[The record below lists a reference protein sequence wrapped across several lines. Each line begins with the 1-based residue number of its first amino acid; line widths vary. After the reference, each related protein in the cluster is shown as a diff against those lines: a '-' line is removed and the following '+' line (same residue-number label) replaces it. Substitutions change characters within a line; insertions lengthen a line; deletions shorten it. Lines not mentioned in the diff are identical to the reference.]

1 MDKDFIEIFEETQ
14 ALMHGHFILSSGL
27 HSDTYFQC
35 AKVLQ
40 YPNYLSMFG
49 EILSN
54 HFSHLD
60 IDKVISPAI
69 GGIVLGTEVGR
80 QLNKKTIFSERSEG
94 KMKLRRGFNVNENE
108 KILIIEDVLSTGGS
122 IKEVIDL
129 IAQFKGNVVGVGVIV
144 DRSLS
149 PVFIHDNFFSITS
162 QKAKIFGKD
171 NIPSELQVV
180 LASRPAAFSGR
191 SELGRRKHCH
201 IIAHATHPR
210 PVISMFMM
218 DW

>member
-1 MDKDFIEIFEETQ
+1 MDEEFIKIFEETQ

-40 YPNYLSMFG
+40 YPKYLSMFG

-60 IDKVISPAI
+60 IDKVISTAI
-69 GGIVLGTEVGR
+69 GGIVLGTEVGS
-80 QLNKKTIFSERSEG
+80 QLNKKTIFSERSDG
-94 KMKLRRGFNVNENE
+94 KMKLRRGFNINENE

-162 QKAKIFGKD
+162 QKAKIFNKD
-171 NIPSELQVV
+171 NIPSELQGV
-180 LASRPAAFSGR
+180 PAIKPGSN
-191 SELGRRKHCH
+191 
-201 IIAHATHPR
+201 
-210 PVISMFMM
+210 V
-218 DW
+218 

>member
-1 MDKDFIEIFEETQ
+1 MDKDFIKIFEETE
-14 ALMHGHFILSSGL
+14 ALMQGHFILSSGQ

-40 YPNYLSMFG
+40 YPKYLSMFG

-80 QLNKKTIFSERSEG
+80 QLNKKTIFSERFEG
-94 KMKLRRGFNVNENE
+94 KMKLRRGFNINENE

-122 IKEVIDL
+122 INEVIDL

-144 DRSLS
+144 NRSLS

-162 QKAKIFGKD
+162 QKAKIFDKD
-171 NIPSELQVV
+171 NIPSDLQGI
-180 LASRPAAFSGR
+180 PAIKPGSN
-191 SELGRRKHCH
+191 
-201 IIAHATHPR
+201 
-210 PVISMFMM
+210 V
-218 DW
+218 

>member
-1 MDKDFIEIFEETQ
+1 MDKDFIKIFEETQ
-14 ALMHGHFILSSGL
+14 ALLHGHFILSSGL

-40 YPNYLSMFG
+40 YPKYLSMFG

-94 KMKLRRGFNVNENE
+94 AMKLRRGFNVNENE

-129 IAQFKGNVVGVGVIV
+129 IAIRSMTSFIEPPVLSTSSIIRIFSFSLTLNPLLNFIAPS
-144 DRSLS
+144 DRSENIVFLFSCLPTSVPKTIPPIAGEITLS
-149 PVFIHDNFFSITS
+149 I
-162 QKAKIFGKD
+162 
-171 NIPSELQVV
+171 
-180 LASRPAAFSGR
+180 SR
-191 SELGRRKHCH
+191 
-201 IIAHATHPR
+201 
-210 PVISMFMM
+210 
-218 DW
+218 

>member
-1 MDKDFIEIFEETQ
+1 MDKDFIKIFEETQ
-14 ALMHGHFILSSGL
+14 ALMNGHFILSSGL

-40 YPNYLSMFG
+40 YPKYLSMFG

-122 IKEVIDL
+122 INEVIDL

-162 QKAKIFGKD
+162 QKAKIFDED
-171 NIPSELQVV
+171 NIPSELQGV
-180 LASRPAAFSGR
+180 PAIKPGSN
-191 SELGRRKHCH
+191 
-201 IIAHATHPR
+201 
-210 PVISMFMM
+210 V
-218 DW
+218 

>member
-1 MDKDFIEIFEETQ
+1 MDKDFIKIFEETQ

-40 YPNYLSMFG
+40 YPKYLSMFG

-94 KMKLRRGFNVNENE
+94 KMKLRRGFDINENE
-108 KILIIEDVLSTGGS
+108 KILVIEDVLSTGGS
-122 IKEVIDL
+122 IKEVIEL
-129 IAQFKGNVVGVGVIV
+129 ISQYKGNLVGVGVIV

-149 PVFIHDNFFSITS
+149 PVFIHENFYSITS
-162 QKAKIFGKD
+162 QKAKIFDK
-171 NIPSELQVV
+171 NNNPSELQ
-180 LASRPAAFSGR
+180 AIPALKPGSN
-191 SELGRRKHCH
+191 
-201 IIAHATHPR
+201 
-210 PVISMFMM
+210 V
-218 DW
+218 

>member
-1 MDKDFIEIFEETQ
+1 MDKDFIKIFEETQ

-40 YPNYLSMFG
+40 YPKYLSMFG

-94 KMKLRRGFNVNENE
+94 KMKLRRGFNINENE

-162 QKAKIFGKD
+162 QKAKIFDKD
-171 NIPSELQVV
+171 NIPDDLKQIKPVKPG
-180 LASRPAAFSGR
+180 SRS
-191 SELGRRKHCH
+191 L
-201 IIAHATHPR
+201 
-210 PVISMFMM
+210 
-218 DW
+218 

>member
-1 MDKDFIEIFEETQ
+1 MDKDFIKIFEETQ
-14 ALMHGHFILSSGL
+14 ALIHGHFILSSGL

-40 YPNYLSMFG
+40 YPKYLSMFG

-60 IDKVISPAI
+60 IDKVVSPAV

-80 QLNKKTIFSERSEG
+80 QLNKKTIFSERSNG
-94 KMKLRRGFNVNENE
+94 KMKLRRGFNINENE

-129 IAQFKGNVVGVGVIV
+129 IDQFKGNVVGVGVIV
-144 DRSLS
+144 NRSLS
-149 PVFIHDNFFSITS
+149 PVFIHDHFFSITS
-162 QKAKIFGKD
+162 QKAQIFDKD
-171 NIPSELQVV
+171 NIPSELQEI
-180 LASRPAAFSGR
+180 PAIKPGSN
-191 SELGRRKHCH
+191 
-201 IIAHATHPR
+201 
-210 PVISMFMM
+210 V
-218 DW
+218 

>member
-1 MDKDFIEIFEETQ
+1 MDKDFIKIFEETQ

-40 YPNYLSMFG
+40 YPKYLSMFG

-80 QLNKKTIFSERSEG
+80 QLNKKTIFSERYEG
-94 KMKLRRGFNVNENE
+94 KMKLRRGFNINENE

-129 IAQFKGNVVGVGVIV
+129 IAQFKGNIVGVGVIV

-162 QKAKIFGKD
+162 QKAKIFD
-171 NIPSELQVV
+171 NENIPDKLEGV
-180 LASRPAAFSGR
+180 PAIKPGSN
-191 SELGRRKHCH
+191 
-201 IIAHATHPR
+201 
-210 PVISMFMM
+210 V
-218 DW
+218 

>member
-1 MDKDFIEIFEETQ
+1 MDKNFIKIFEETQ
-14 ALMHGHFILSSGL
+14 ALMHGHFILSSGF

-40 YPNYLSMFG
+40 YPKYLSMFG

-80 QLNKKTIFSERSEG
+80 QLNKKTIFSERSDG
-94 KMKLRRGFNVNENE
+94 KMKLRRGFNINENE

-122 IKEVIDL
+122 IKEVVDL
-129 IAQFKGNVVGVGVIV
+129 ISQYKGNVVGVGVIV

-162 QKAKIFGKD
+162 QKAKIFDKN
-171 NIPSELQVV
+171 NIPSELQGI
-180 LASRPAAFSGR
+180 PAIKPGSN
-191 SELGRRKHCH
+191 
-201 IIAHATHPR
+201 
-210 PVISMFMM
+210 V
-218 DW
+218 

>member
-1 MDKDFIEIFEETQ
+1 MDKDFIKIFEETQ

-40 YPNYLSMFG
+40 YPKYLSMFG

-80 QLNKKTIFSERSEG
+80 QLNKKTIFSERSDG
-94 KMKLRRGFNVNENE
+94 KMKLRRGFNINENE

-122 IKEVIDL
+122 IKEGIDL
-129 IAQFKGNVVGVGVIV
+129 IAKFKGNVVGVGVIV

-162 QKAKIFGKD
+162 QKAKIFDKD
-171 NIPSELQVV
+171 NIPSELQEI
-180 LASRPAAFSGR
+180 PAIKPGSN
-191 SELGRRKHCH
+191 
-201 IIAHATHPR
+201 
-210 PVISMFMM
+210 V
-218 DW
+218 

>member
-1 MDKDFIEIFEETQ
+1 MDKDFIKIFEETR

-40 YPNYLSMFG
+40 YPKYLSMFG

-80 QLNKKTIFSERSEG
+80 QLNKKTIFSERFDG
-94 KMKLRRGFNVNENE
+94 KMKLRRGFNINEND

-162 QKAKIFGKD
+162 QKAKIFDKD
-171 NIPSELQVV
+171 NIPSELQEI
-180 LASRPAAFSGR
+180 PAIKPGSN
-191 SELGRRKHCH
+191 
-201 IIAHATHPR
+201 
-210 PVISMFMM
+210 V
-218 DW
+218 

>member
-1 MDKDFIEIFEETQ
+1 MDKDFIKIFEETK
-14 ALMHGHFILSSGL
+14 ALMNGHFILSSGL

-40 YPNYLSMFG
+40 YPKYLSMFG

-80 QLNKKTIFSERSEG
+80 QLNKKTIFSERYEG
-94 KMKLRRGFNVNENE
+94 KMKLRRGFNINENE

-122 IKEVIDL
+122 IKEVINL
-129 IAQFKGNVVGVGVIV
+129 IAQFKGNIVGVGVIV

-162 QKAKIFGKD
+162 QKAKIFD
-171 NIPSELQVV
+171 NENIPGKLEGV
-180 LASRPAAFSGR
+180 PAIKPGSN
-191 SELGRRKHCH
+191 
-201 IIAHATHPR
+201 
-210 PVISMFMM
+210 V
-218 DW
+218 

>member
-1 MDKDFIEIFEETQ
+1 MDKDFIKIFEETQ

-40 YPNYLSMFG
+40 YPKYLSMFG

-94 KMKLRRGFNVNENE
+94 KMKLRRGFNIDENE

-149 PVFIHDNFFSITS
+149 PVFIHNNFFSITS
-162 QKAKIFGKD
+162 HKAKIFDKD
-171 NIPSELQVV
+171 NIPSELQEI
-180 LASRPAAFSGR
+180 PAIKPGSN
-191 SELGRRKHCH
+191 
-201 IIAHATHPR
+201 
-210 PVISMFMM
+210 V
-218 DW
+218 

>member
-1 MDKDFIEIFEETQ
+1 MDKDFIKIFEETQ

-40 YPNYLSMFG
+40 YPKYLSMFG

-94 KMKLRRGFNVNENE
+94 KMKLRRGFKVNENE

-122 IKEVIDL
+122 IKEVVDL
-129 IAQFKGNVVGVGVIV
+129 ISQYKGNVVGVGGLLIEAYLQFSFMIISFQLLPKKLKFLTKIIFQV
-144 DRSLS
+144 
-149 PVFIHDNFFSITS
+149 NFREY
-162 QKAKIFGKD
+162 Q
-171 NIPSELQVV
+171 L
-180 LASRPAAFSGR
+180 
-191 SELGRRKHCH
+191 
-201 IIAHATHPR
+201 
-210 PVISMFMM
+210 
-218 DW
+218 

>member
-1 MDKDFIEIFEETQ
+1 MNKDFIKIFEETQ

-40 YPNYLSMFG
+40 YPKYLSMFG

-54 HFSHLD
+54 HFSNLYV
-60 IDKVISPAI
+60 DKVISPAI

-94 KMKLRRGFNVNENE
+94 KMKLRRGFNINENE

-162 QKAKIFGKD
+162 QKAKIFEKD
-171 NIPSELQVV
+171 NIPIELQGI
-180 LASRPAAFSGR
+180 PAIKPGSN
-191 SELGRRKHCH
+191 
-201 IIAHATHPR
+201 
-210 PVISMFMM
+210 V
-218 DW
+218 

>member
-1 MDKDFIEIFEETQ
+1 MDKDFIKIFEETQ

-40 YPNYLSMFG
+40 YPKYLSMFG

-80 QLNKKTIFSERSEG
+80 QLNKKTIFSERSDG
-94 KMKLRRGFNVNENE
+94 KMKLRRGFNINENE
-108 KILIIEDVLSTGGS
+108 KILIIEDVLSSGGS

-162 QKAKIFGKD
+162 QKAKIFDKE
-171 NIPSELQVV
+171 NIPSELQEI
-180 LASRPAAFSGR
+180 PAIKPGSN
-191 SELGRRKHCH
+191 
-201 IIAHATHPR
+201 
-210 PVISMFMM
+210 V
-218 DW
+218 

>member
-1 MDKDFIEIFEETQ
+1 MDKDFIKIFEETQ

-40 YPNYLSMFG
+40 YPKYLSMFG

-94 KMKLRRGFNVNENE
+94 KMRLRRGFNINKNEN
-108 KILIIEDVLSTGGS
+108 ILIIEDVLSTGGS

-162 QKAKIFGKD
+162 QKAKIFDKD
-171 NIPSELQVV
+171 NIPSELEGI
-180 LASRPAAFSGR
+180 PAMKPGSN
-191 SELGRRKHCH
+191 
-201 IIAHATHPR
+201 
-210 PVISMFMM
+210 V
-218 DW
+218 

>member
-1 MDKDFIEIFEETQ
+1 MDKDFIKIFEETQ

-40 YPNYLSMFG
+40 YPKYLSMFG

-54 HFSHLD
+54 HFSNLD

-69 GGIVLGTEVGR
+69 GGIVLGTEVAR
-80 QLNKKTIFSERSEG
+80 QLNKKTIFSERSVG
-94 KMKLRRGFNVNENE
+94 KMKLRRGFNINENE

-162 QKAKIFGKD
+162 QKAKIFDKN
-171 NIPSELQVV
+171 NIPSELQGI
-180 LASRPAAFSGR
+180 PAIKPGSN
-191 SELGRRKHCH
+191 
-201 IIAHATHPR
+201 
-210 PVISMFMM
+210 V
-218 DW
+218 